1 VNSIVNLPL
10 RSKVPP
16 AVGFEARFRLV
27 ENQIDLKTRF
37 KEFLNVEFTNRAK
50 KLSKR
55 RFGKGFAGIGGEH
68 WVDAAQCK
76 ITDYPLNY

>member
-1 VNSIVNLPL
+1 M
-10 RSKVPP
+10 PP
-16 AVGFEARFRLV
+16 ALGFEKGSRRP

-37 KEFLNVEFTNRAK
+37 KEFLNFEFTNSAE